1 MKILTL
7 RRASRIISVL
17 LLAGRILMLLG
28 IGAAG
33 IVALTSLVNQWSGR
47 QLSSG
52 ALLLGHPFSFGFLAA
67 LAASLAVL
75 LGFWFLILTY
85 AQRIFSSMACGNT
98 PFSPHTA
105 VCLRKMALCQ
115 LTLCVVEIPLSLWL
129 SMELQKLLANAIK
142 GLFFAFLFFCACL
155 IFQYGCAL
163 QQEVD
168 EIL

>member
-17 LLAGRILMLLG
+17 LLAGRILMMLG

-52 ALLLGHPFSFGFLAA
+52 ALLLGHSFSFGFLAA

-75 LGFWFLILTY
+75 LGFWFLLLTY
-85 AQRIFSSMACGNT
+85 AQRIFPQWPAETRPFLPTRRSVCGRWR
-98 PFSPHTA
+98 SA
-105 VCLRKMALCQ
+105 
-115 LTLCVVEIPLSLWL
+115 S
-129 SMELQKLLANAIK
+129 
-142 GLFFAFLFFCACL
+142 
-155 IFQYGCAL
+155 
-163 QQEVD
+163 
-168 EIL
+168 